1 MKKLFCMVAAL
12 AMILALCACKGNDTP
27 PETTTQPP
35 ETTVPPTTV
44 QDTVIPVVETTEPT
58 YAPPET
64 WTQVFDGAVQDFLTP
79 VEEFSW
85 ERKYDPEFVMIHFS
99 SAVVRHRDDPYNI
112 DHLRK
117 IYVDY
122 DVSVHYVIER
132 DGTIHCY
139 VPEDRVAWHA
149 GVGTFNNDPKYTN
162 KMNLYAIGI
171 ELIGMGTED
180 EMAAYLT
187 SEEYR
192 DLDQSLMG
200 FTPQQYASLKV
211 LVTDICT
218 RHSIPMDRQHVI
230 GHEDYSPDMTD
241 PGELFNWSQIIP

>member
-1 MKKLFCMVAAL
+1 MKKLFCMIAVL
-12 AMILALCACKGNDTP
+12 AMLLALCACKGDDA
-27 PETTTQPP
+27 PETSSQPP

-44 QDTVIPVVETTEPT
+44 QETVIPVVDPTEVT
-58 YAPPET
+58 YAAPEA
-64 WTQVFDGAVQDFLTP
+64 WTQVYQDAVRDFLTP

-132 DGTIHCY
+132 DGTVHCY
-139 VPEDRVAWHA
+139 IPEERVAWHA
-149 GVGTFNNDPKYTN
+149 GRGEWNNDSKYTN

-171 ELIGMGTED
+171 ELIGMGTEA

-187 SEEYR
+187 AAEYQA
-192 DLDQSLMG
+192 LDQDLMG
-200 FTPQQYASLKV
+200 FTPQQYAALKA
-211 LVTDICT
+211 LVTDICD
-218 RHSIPMDRQHVI
+218 RHSIPMDRQHII
-230 GHEDYSPDMTD
+230 GHEDYSSNMTD